1 MLGKLLKHEFRAV
14 GRTMLPV
21 MAVLL
26 VLAGLANISIHYIE
40 SVGSDF
46 VELVLGLFIAAF
58 VFGVIA
64 AVVMM
69 LVVMIDRFY
78 KNLLKDE
85 GYLMM
90 TLPVNVHALVWSKL
104 IVSFV
109 WFVITAL
116 VVCAV
121 IGLTVANLASMQI
134 SNIAEVF
141 RDMPPLRELLD
152 SLYRSTG
159 ITGARVAGFL
169 AEIFILIIV
178 SGLCACL
185 HFYAAMSLGH
195 CFANNKVLL
204 SVVFFVAISFVFSL
218 LAPLFGMEVNVTVT
232 TETGMIINQQAL
244 YAVQFMQKSILYTL
258 FYELLQGAVLYAA
271 TTLSLKKGLN
281 LA

>member
-21 MAVLL
+21 VVVLI

-40 SVGSDF
+40 NVRSDF

-58 VFGVIA
+58 VFGIIV
-64 AVVMM
+64 AVVMA
-69 LVVMIDRFY
+69 LVVMIERFY

-116 VVCAV
+116 VVYAV
-121 IGLTVANLASMQI
+121 IGLTVANLASLD
-134 SNIAEVF
+134 IAEMF
-141 RDMPPLRELLD
+141 RDMPSLRELLD
-152 SLYRSTG
+152 SLYQSTG
-159 ITGARVAGFL
+159 ITGGRLAGFF
-169 AEIFILIIV
+169 AEIFVLIIV
-178 SGLCACL
+178 SCLCTCL

-204 SVVFFVAISFVFSL
+204 SIVFFVAISFVFSL
-218 LAPLFGMEVNVTVT
+218 LTPLFGMEVDVTVT
-232 TETGMIINQQAL
+232 NNAVMIINQQAL
-244 YAVQFMQKSILYTL
+244 YMVRLIQKSMLYML
-258 FYELLQGAVLYAA
+258 LYELFQGAVLYAA

-281 LA
+281 LG